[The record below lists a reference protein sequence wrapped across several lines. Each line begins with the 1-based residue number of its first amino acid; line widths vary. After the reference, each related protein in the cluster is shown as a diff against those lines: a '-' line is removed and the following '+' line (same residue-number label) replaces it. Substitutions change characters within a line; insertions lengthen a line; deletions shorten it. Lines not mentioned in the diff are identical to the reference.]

1 MPSLTINRVVLSG
14 YLAKDPEPR
23 SLPSGTSVC
32 DIRIACKATGRHA
45 DGDFYEK
52 PNYFDVSVYGTHAE
66 NVNRYMRKASRVAI
80 AGGLEWR
87 RWETSDQQIRQA
99 VSVVADTVQ
108 FLDFPR
114 QPSGKIAFV
123 ERADP

>member
-14 YLAKDPEPR
+14 YLAKDPELR

-32 DIRIACKATGRHA
+32 DIRIACIATRRDA

-52 PNYFDVSVYGTHAE
+52 PNYFDVSVYGAQAK
-66 NVNRYMRKASRVAI
+66 NVSSYTCKASRVAI
-80 AGGLEWR
+80 TGGLEWR

-99 VSVVADTVQ
+99 VSVAADTVQ
-108 FLDFPR
+108 FLDFP
-114 QPSGKIAFV
+114 
-123 ERADP
+123 